1 MSRAAFEK
9 WQQKRFPL
17 NEDDLNSD
25 FIENALHEA
34 WLAGR
39 ESMRDEAV
47 KVCELIELG
56 ADTSW
61 RLNYDP
67 EDQGRSNGACECA
80 FDIRKIAP

>member
-39 ESMRDEAV
+39 ESMRDEAAET
-47 KVCELIELG
+47 CQIM
-56 ADTSW
+56 ADGW
-61 RLNYDP
+61 DDAAEEFGMRLS
-67 EDQGRSNGACECA
+67 EKA
-80 FDIRKIAP
+80 IRKIDL